1 MFFLN
6 GAMVVKSV
14 SERQRSFIFR
24 QKLLG
29 RKQRYFWVSDTELH
43 ILKKLL
49 KELRE
54 GNRKDI

>member
-1 MFFLN
+1 
-6 GAMVVKSV
+6 MVVKSV

-29 RKQRYFWVSDTELH
+29 RKQRYFWVSDTDLH